1 MASLRCIVL
10 RRTGGLAGMRLE
22 VTVDLRSDPSGA
34 GGLAELLQ
42 AVDVMELTR
51 RAAAGAQVADGY
63 RYDLTLVGEGGR
75 EELSF
80 ADAAMP
86 AELRPVIRVLER
98 RALDELRARRGRAG
112 GVRPPGGG
120 RT

>member
-1 MASLRCIVL
+1 VAALRCIVL

-22 VTVDLRSDPSGA
+22 VTVDLRSDPASA
-34 GGLAELLQ
+34 GGLAELLRD
-42 AVDVMELTR
+42 VDVVALTR
-51 RAAAGAQVADGY
+51 RAASGTQVADGY
-63 RYDLTLVGEGGR
+63 HYDVILVAEGGR

-98 RALDELRARRGRAG
+98 RALDELRARRRAAG
-112 GVRPPGGG
+112 SG
-120 RT
+120 

>member
-1 MASLRCIVL
+1 MATVRCIVL

-34 GGLAELLQ
+34 RGLAELLQ
-42 AVDVMELTR
+42 DVDVMELTR
-51 RAAAGAQVADGY
+51 RAAADTQVADGY
-63 RYDLTLVGEGGR
+63 RYDLTLVGESGR

-80 ADAAMP
+80 ADAAVP
-86 AELRPVIRVLER
+86 AELRPVIRLLER